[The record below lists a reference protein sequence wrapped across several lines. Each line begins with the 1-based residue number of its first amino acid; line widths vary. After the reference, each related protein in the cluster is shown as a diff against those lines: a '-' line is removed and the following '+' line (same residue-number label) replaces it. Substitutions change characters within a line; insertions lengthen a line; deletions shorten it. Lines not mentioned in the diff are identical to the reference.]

1 MKAKRVYLA
10 GPDVFLPEAVEV
22 GQALKALCASAG
34 LEGLYPLDNDAPT
47 FNDPHRIAQ
56 WIAQAN
62 IALIHQAD
70 YVVANLNNF
79 RGLEPD
85 SGTCFEV
92 GMAIALGKPV
102 FIYLSDH
109 RPMVDK
115 VPHDMNNLDDQGNH
129 VENFDLPINLM
140 LACTAQGIYK
150 DAKSAIQAAGAFAM
164 KEQAHQ

>member
-10 GPDVFLPEAVEV
+10 GPDVFLPKAVEV
-22 GQALKALCASAG
+22 GQELKARCVEAG
-34 LEGLYPLDNDAPT
+34 LEGLYPLDNDAPML
-47 FNDPHRIAQ
+47 DHPHRTAQ

-70 YVVANLNNF
+70 YVIANLNNF

-115 VPHDMNNLDDQGNH
+115 VPQGTNNLDSQGNH

-164 KEQAHQ
+164 KESCRQ

>member
-22 GQALKALCASAG
+22 GRELKALCASAG

-47 FNDPHRIAQ
+47 FDDPHRIAQ

-70 YVVANLNNF
+70 YVVANLNAF

-92 GMAIALGKPV
+92 GMAIALSKPV

-109 RPMVDK
+109 RAMVDK
-115 VPHDMNNLDDQGNH
+115 VPRDQNNLDSQGNH

-140 LACTAQGIYK
+140 LACAANRIYK
-150 DAKSAIQAAGAFAM
+150 DAKSAIQAAGALSI